1 MGDMKGVIHM
11 LTILKAEREA
21 DRPLHVLAG
30 KGMLVMFFAA
40 GHYNYARYGD
50 ARGIGAM
57 PAKLQDQF
65 MKGQHTMHHKPGIKC
80 SCKGEKPHRDSAA
93 AVQA

>member
-1 MGDMKGVIHM
+1 M
-11 LTILKAEREA
+11 LTILKYVRAEREA

-30 KGMLVMFFAA
+30 KETLVMFFAA
-40 GHYNYARYGD
+40 GHHNYARYGLYY
-50 ARGIGAM
+50 ARSIGAM

-65 MKGQHTMHHKPGIKC
+65 LKGQHTMHHKPGIKC